1 MQNLLKNN
9 NASGLSGQLLLAM
22 PSMQD
27 DRFSKSVIYICAHS
41 EEGAMGLIINRHA
54 KSMNFTD
61 ILEQI
66 FPTIDNSPLSLSEN
80 TKDVP
85 FIHLGGPVETER
97 GFVLHSSDYH
107 SKSHTFPVNDNISLT
122 ATIDI
127 LKAIAE
133 GTGPEQVL
141 LALGYAG
148 WAPGQL
154 EEELSDNGW
163 LHCKANPDLI
173 FETDAASK
181 YDTAFNSLGINPT
194 HLVNQTGH
202 A

>member
-1 MQNLLKNN
+1 MQDLLNKSNT
-9 NASGLSGQLLLAM
+9 SGLSGQLLLAM
-22 PSMQD
+22 PTMQD
-27 DRFSKSVIYICAHS
+27 ERFSKSVIYVCAHS

-54 KSMNFTD
+54 KSMNFSD
-61 ILEQI
+61 ILEQV
-66 FPTIDNSPLSLSEN
+66 FPTIDNEPISLSEN
-80 TKDVP
+80 AKNIP

-97 GFVLHSSDYH
+97 GFVLHSPDYH
-107 SKSHTFPVNDNISLT
+107 SKSHTYPVNDKISLT

-133 GTGPEQVL
+133 GNGPSQVL

-163 LHCKANPDLI
+163 LHCKANSDLI

-181 YDTAFNSLGINPT
+181 YETAFNSLGINPT